1 MFGFIAGFHKGRGGA
16 SLQTANQNAYRDMH
30 DAPPSHPASG
40 LAAKRRLEKACVLLQ
55 DAADD
60 LESVLSG
67 MPVPAG
73 QSDLNEA
80 IGTIMET
87 LRLVASAHAR
97 LEPRSM
103 PDAVQAD

>member
-1 MFGFIAGFHKGRGGA
+1 MFGFISGFQKGRRGA
-16 SLQTANQNAYRDMH
+16 SLQTANQNAYRNMQK
-30 DAPPSHPASG
+30 APSSG
-40 LAAKRRLEKACVLLQ
+40 SADGVMAKRQLEEACVLLQ

-73 QSDLNEA
+73 RADLNEA

-97 LEPRSM
+97 LEHP
-103 PDAVQAD
+103 PTHGGALAD

>member
-1 MFGFIAGFHKGRGGA
+1 M
-16 SLQTANQNAYRDMH
+16 
-30 DAPPSHPASG
+30 
-40 LAAKRRLEKACVLLQ
+40 LLQ

-60 LESVLSG
+60 LESVLSD

-73 QSDLNEA
+73 RADLNEA

-97 LEPRSM
+97 LDP
-103 PDAVQAD
+103 PQVHGGVPAD

>member
-1 MFGFIAGFHKGRGGA
+1 MFGFITGFQKGRRGA
-16 SLQTANQNAYRDMH
+16 SLQSANQNAYRNMQK
-30 DAPPSHPASG
+30 APLSHAANG
-40 LAAKRRLEKACVLLQ
+40 VTAKRQLEEACVLLQ

-73 QSDLNEA
+73 RADLNEA

-97 LEPRSM
+97 LEHPQIHGG
-103 PDAVQAD
+103 ALAD

>member
-1 MFGFIAGFHKGRGGA
+1 MFSFISAFHKGWSGS
-16 SLQTANQNAYRDMH
+16 SLQSANHNAYRAMPK
-30 DAPPSHPASG
+30 APPSHPANG
-40 LAAKRRLEKACVLLQ
+40 ALVKRQLEEACVLLQ

-60 LESVLSG
+60 LESVLSD

-73 QSDLNEA
+73 QADLNEA

-97 LEPRSM
+97 LDP
-103 PDAVQAD
+103 PQVHGGVPAD

>member
-1 MFGFIAGFHKGRGGA
+1 MFGFITGFQKGRRGS
-16 SLQTANQNAYRDMH
+16 SLQTANQNAYRNMQK
-30 DAPPSHPASG
+30 APLSHRANG
-40 LAAKRRLEKACVLLQ
+40 VTAKRQLEEACVLLQ

-73 QSDLNEA
+73 RADLNEA

-97 LEPRSM
+97 LEHPQIHGG
-103 PDAVQAD
+103 ALAD

>member
-1 MFGFIAGFHKGRGGA
+1 MFGFITGFQKGRRGS
-16 SLQTANQNAYRDMH
+16 SLQTANQNAYHAMQK
-30 DAPPSHPASG
+30 AAASLPANG
-40 LAAKRRLEKACVLLQ
+40 VLAKRQLEEACVRLQ

-67 MPVPAG
+67 MPMPAG
-73 QSDLNEA
+73 RADLNEA

-97 LEPRSM
+97 LEHPQIHGG
-103 PDAVQAD
+103 ALAD